1 MVVGLAE
8 LLASHDD
15 LLAVVGGEGGG
26 DAPGFAVL
34 QQVRGM
40 EVPDHQDAVG
50 QWISLSG
57 LAASGSPSRRR
68 PGRFAFRNPFRYPI
82 GPTFRRCHQGSCR
95 EVADEPG
102 RLSSRAALAA
112 HDQID
117 VAASDAGAVV
127 VPDVLGGVD
136 VE

>member
-15 LLAVVGGEGGG
+15 LLAVARGEGGG

-34 QQVRGM
+34 HQIRGM

-50 QWISLSG
+50 QGIPLHG
-57 LAASGSPSRRR
+57 LAASGSPSLRR
-68 PGRFAFRNPFRYPI
+68 PGRFAFRNPFRRPI
-82 GPTFRRCHQGSCR
+82 GPTFRRFHQGSRR

-102 RLSSRAALAA
+102 RLTGRAALAA
-112 HDQID
+112 HDQVD

-127 VPDVLGGVD
+127 VPDILGGVD